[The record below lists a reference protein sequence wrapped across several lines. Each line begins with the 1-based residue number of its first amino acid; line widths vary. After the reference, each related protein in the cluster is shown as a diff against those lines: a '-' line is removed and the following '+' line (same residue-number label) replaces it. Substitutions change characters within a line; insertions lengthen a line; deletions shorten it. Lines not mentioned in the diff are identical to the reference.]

1 VRERALRELESLGV
15 DQVGIYLLHDVLD
28 STLEASGAEVIPA
41 LGR

>member
-15 DQVGIYLLHDVLD
+15 DQVNVYLLHDAMD
-28 STLEASGAEVIPA
+28 STLEASGAEVILA